1 MVKDKIKEAND
12 QLIEKNL
19 CVLDLIG
26 GEDDPFEDLPSFLK
40 AVHYNRKDDLQSIKL
55 WIQKASAETSQ
66 LIEDVTEDAKGTL
79 KDLIKQ
85 KSEQL
90 DLKIT
95 TLNDYHSQQVTDNK
109 GYFEDLRVA
118 QDKNEQLQ
126 KKKNTAVDNL
136 MKQLE
141 LSIAKVDKYAKD
153 VQADQTKDNSDLV
166 VEDKRLNDE
175 IKALYESSARSMTGL
190 DK

>member
-85 KSEQL
+85 K
-90 DLKIT
+90 
-95 TLNDYHSQQVTDNK
+95 
-109 GYFEDLRVA
+109 
-118 QDKNEQLQ
+118 NE
-126 KKKNTAVDNL
+126 
-136 MKQLE
+136 
-141 LSIAKVDKYAKD
+141 
-153 VQADQTKDNSDLV
+153 
-166 VEDKRLNDE
+166 
-175 IKALYESSARSMTGL
+175 
-190 DK
+190 